1 MILRRHIHIGSPQLT
16 HIPSGNQG
24 YCTDPHISLLQKLHN
39 HYRLFMICFRKRIL
53 KRRPTVTQGLSPHF
67 LRSVDVSQCHIVK
80 ILKYFRTDIVKT
92 ANPCFFWVTSVC
104 SGHKLMCHQHISL
117 CRIDLTLLQSSHNT
131 LFISINVIPL
141 QSMAYCRRFQKRQKI
156 YRYWSILIF

>member
-16 HIPSGNQG
+16 HIPSGNQR

-39 HYRLFMICFRKRIL
+39 RYRLFMICFRKRIL

-80 ILKYFRTDIVKT
+80 IPEHICLHLVDTSNGNLFRIAAHGTY
-92 ANPCFFWVTSVC
+92 
-104 SGHKLMCHQHISL
+104 HKLMCHQHISL